1 MDRVFAAVSPLN
13 SQAMVIAD
21 APVAPQEPA
30 TAAAPSPWR
39 QRRWW
44 LLLGALCLLSSS
56 VAVTAGLLWRGW
68 MQTRA
73 EQQHQRQLELIELL
87 KPAEEPTPAPAP
99 MPPLRV
105 EIPPVIPPA
114 VTLDPAGELTGSPAA
129 SGAVVP
135 ELLGV
140 VKVPGRSG
148 SAIFTTGGNS
158 LSTGVGEP
166 IGSSGWILEQV
177 QADRV
182 VIRQGNDTL
191 QLSLGR

>member
-1 MDRVFAAVSPLN
+1 MS
-13 SQAMVIAD
+13 
-21 APVAPQEPA
+21 
-30 TAAAPSPWR
+30 
-39 QRRWW
+39 
-44 LLLGALCLLSSS
+44 LLSWSWFFLAIY
-56 VAVTAGLLWRGW
+56 VALMVWFGYLGSR
-68 MQTRA
+68 
-73 EQQHQRQLELIELL
+73 
-87 KPAEEPTPAPAP
+87 
-99 MPPLRV
+99 RV
-105 EIPPVIPPA
+105 ASADDFA
-114 VTLDPAGELTGSPAA
+114 VARKGYGPFVLALAFASTAA

-182 VIRQGNDTL
+182 VIRQGSDTL